1 MYGIECDYRY
11 IYAGRNYLFYRI
23 ESDKIIIAEM
33 FDEREDFMY
42 KLFGITTTTQESLDY
57 WDEQGV
63 KIYRSQDLKNIHKEG
78 LIMANQTELLNVSDE
93 MKLENDR
100 QNLCEELSSGEL
112 CSSSSD
118 TAEEL

>member
-1 MYGIECDYRY
+1 MKKIEYSQIVRRKLKNLRTRLTSEFGAEVSGKSIKQITDARALENFEEKGISVSSMYGIECDYRY

-57 WDEQGV
+57 WDE
-63 KIYRSQDLKNIHKEG
+63 
-78 LIMANQTELLNVSDE
+78 
-93 MKLENDR
+93 
-100 QNLCEELSSGEL
+100 
-112 CSSSSD
+112 
-118 TAEEL
+118 